1 MSQNH
6 AADVQVAEHNKSL
19 IENKIAQKV
28 AENKDFEKTSQKW
41 GPLISE
47 SINRSLPLSVST
59 STSTPAAQNPN
70 VSQMNDSSVINQDS
84 FLDVLNESVSP
95 NYLAKAI
102 RFYMLLKEI
111 PGIDIDEK
119 RIKVGDD
126 RLWGLPVTNISQLIK
141 PTKYLSFNL
150 TPLLKVIQN
159 KPEIVELI
167 SNDQAKKQ
175 LKALEQAL
183 LFPPKS
189 VSFKTSTPRQKS
201 AKNSDSTLRGET
213 AFFSDANDSTINDG
227 QRGSGK
233 GKKNKKKK
241 NLLENAVLR
250 MDEGEKKIA
259 SSIYHDVKSPAL
271 FASKEL
277 LKRELEHKL
286 GKKVRADDVLQF
298 LLSERAFTQY
308 RNRNKRFPRR
318 RIRRGRP
325 FETMSCDLG

>member
-1 MSQNH
+1 M
-6 AADVQVAEHNKSL
+6 
-19 IENKIAQKV
+19 
-28 AENKDFEKTSQKW
+28 
-41 GPLISE
+41 
-47 SINRSLPLSVST
+47 
-59 STSTPAAQNPN
+59 
-70 VSQMNDSSVINQDS
+70 
-84 FLDVLNESVSP
+84 
-95 NYLAKAI
+95 
-102 RFYMLLKEI
+102 KEI

-119 RIKVGDD
+119 RIKVGDE

-175 LKALEQAL
+175 LKALEQASS
-183 LFPPKS
+183 FPPKS

-233 GKKNKKKK
+233 GKKT
-241 NLLENAVLR
+241 R

-259 SSIYHDVKSPAL
+259 SSIYHNVKSPAL

-318 RIRRGRP
+318 RIRRGPP

>member
-1 MSQNH
+1 MKLSQNH

-233 GKKNKKKK
+233 GKKTRKK
-241 NLLENAVLR
+241 EFV
-250 MDEGEKKIA
+250 GERCFK
-259 SSIYHDVKSPAL
+259 D
-271 FASKEL
+271 
-277 LKRELEHKL
+277 
-286 GKKVRADDVLQF
+286 G
-298 LLSERAFTQY
+298 
-308 RNRNKRFPRR
+308 
-318 RIRRGRP
+318 
-325 FETMSCDLG
+325 